1 MPIKETY
8 LTPRH
13 TVSVILAGGRGKRLM
28 DLTDHLAK
36 PGLDFAG
43 KYKII
48 DFTLSNLINSGFRRV
63 AVLTQYNS
71 HRLLEHLQFGWTFL
85 PGKLNEYIHVWPAQ
99 QSLDKDAWYSGTADA
114 IYQNLANIRAFAPE
128 NVMILAGDHVY
139 KMDYKYFLEDHLNA
153 NADLTIACLEVPR
166 QSATG
171 FGVAGVDTE
180 DRITSWIEKSPDP
193 PGLPD
198 KPDMTLAS
206 MGIYLFKAQFLQE
219 VLELDAADRD
229 SGHDFGSDLI
239 PYLVPRARVF
249 AHRFERSCV
258 ANPLKPGPYWR
269 DVGTVDAY
277 WEANLDLTYAV
288 PALNLYD
295 QAWPIYSHMEQLPS
309 AKFVHSDPHRQGVAI
324 NSLVSAGCIVSGAS
338 VRQSVLF
345 TNTRVHSHSRLE
357 ESLVLPDCD
366 IGEHVHLRRAIVAPR
381 TRVPE
386 GLVVGEDPDED
397 AARFF
402 RSSSGVTL
410 VSQRM
415 IDHLA

>member
-1 MPIKETY
+1 MPLKETY

-13 TVSVILAGGRGKRLM
+13 TIAVILAGGRGKRLM

-48 DFTLSNLINSGFRRV
+48 DFTLSNLINSGFRRI

-85 PGKLNEYIHVWPAQ
+85 PGRLGEYIHVWPAQ

-114 IYQNLANIRAFAPE
+114 IYQNLANIQAFGPE
-128 NVMILAGDHVY
+128 NVMILAGDHIY
-139 KMDYKYFLEDHLNA
+139 KMDYKFFLEDHLNA

-166 QSATG
+166 LSATG
-171 FGVAGVDTE
+171 FGVAGVDGD
-180 DRITSWIEKSPDP
+180 DRITSWVEKSPDP
-193 PGLPD
+193 PGLPGR
-198 KPDMTLAS
+198 PDMTLAS
-206 MGIYLFKAQFLQE
+206 MGIYLFKASFLQE
-219 VLELDAADRD
+219 VLERDAADRD

-249 AHRFERSCV
+249 VHRFEKSCV
-258 ANPLKPGPYWR
+258 RNPLRPESYWR

-277 WEANLDLTYAV
+277 WEANLDLTYAI

-295 QAWPIYSHMEQLPS
+295 SDWPIYSYIEALPS

-324 NSLVSAGCIVSGAS
+324 NSLVSAGCIVSGAN

-345 TNTRVHSHSRLE
+345 TNSRVHSHARLE
-357 ESLVLPDCD
+357 ETLVLPNAD
-366 IGEHVHLRRAIVAPR
+366 IGEHARLRRAVVAPGV
-381 TRVPE
+381 RVPE
-386 GLVVGEDPDED
+386 HLVVGEDAEAD
-397 AARFF
+397 AARFY
-402 RSSSGVTL
+402 RSASGVTL
-410 VSQRM
+410 ISQRM
-415 IDHLA
+415 LDPL

>member
-114 IYQNLANIRAFAPE
+114 IYQNLANIQAFAPE
-128 NVMILAGDHVY
+128 NVMILAGDHIY

-153 NADLTIACLEVPR
+153 NADLTIGCLEVPR
-166 QSATG
+166 LSATG
-171 FGVAGVDTE
+171 FGVAGVDGE
-180 DRITSWIEKSPDP
+180 DRITSWVEKSPDP

-198 KPDMTLAS
+198 KPEMTLAS
-206 MGIYLFKAQFLQE
+206 MGIYLFKAAFLRE
-219 VLELDAADRD
+219 VLEKDAEDRD

-249 AHRFERSCV
+249 AHRFDRSCV
-258 ANPLKPGPYWR
+258 QNPLRPGAYWR

-277 WEANLDLTYAV
+277 WEANLDLTYAI
-288 PALNLYD
+288 PTLNLYD
-295 QAWPIYSHMEQLPS
+295 RAWPIYGHMEQLPS

-345 TNTRVHSHSRLE
+345 TNARVHSHSRLE
-357 ESLVLPDCD
+357 ETLVLPDAD
-366 IGEHVHLRRAIVAPR
+366 IGEHVHLRRAVVAPR
-381 TRVPE
+381 THVPE
-386 GLVVGEDPDED
+386 GLIVGEDPEAD
-397 AARFF
+397 AARFY
-402 RSSSGVTL
+402 RSPSGVTL
-410 VSQRM
+410 ISQRM
-415 IDHLA
+415 IDQLR

>member
-1 MPIKETY
+1 MPLKETY

-13 TVSVILAGGRGKRLM
+13 TIAVILAGGRGKRLM

-85 PGKLNEYIHVWPAQ
+85 PGRLGEYIHVWPAQ

-114 IYQNLANIRAFAPE
+114 IYQNLANIQAFGPE
-128 NVMILAGDHVY
+128 NVMILAGDHIY
-139 KMDYKYFLEDHLNA
+139 KMDYKFFLEDHLNA

-166 QSATG
+166 LSATG
-171 FGVAGVDTE
+171 FGVAGVDGD
-180 DRITSWIEKSPDP
+180 DRITSWVEKSPDP

-198 KPDMTLAS
+198 RPDMTLAS
-206 MGIYLFKAQFLQE
+206 MGIYLFKASFLKE
-219 VLELDAADRD
+219 VLERDAADRD

-249 AHRFERSCV
+249 VHRFEKSCV
-258 ANPLKPGPYWR
+258 RNPLRPESYWR

-277 WEANLDLTYAV
+277 WEANLDLTYAI

-295 QAWPIYSHMEQLPS
+295 EEWPIYSYIEALPS

-324 NSLVSAGCIVSGAS
+324 NSLVSAGCIVSGAN

-345 TNTRVHSHSRLE
+345 TNSRVHSHARLE
-357 ESLVLPDCD
+357 ESLVLPSAD
-366 IGEHVHLRRAIVAPR
+366 IGEHARLRRAVVAPGV
-381 TRVPE
+381 RVPE
-386 GLVVGEDPDED
+386 HLVVGEDAEAD
-397 AARFF
+397 AARFY
-402 RSSSGVTL
+402 RSASGVTL

-415 IDHLA
+415 LDQL

>member
-1 MPIKETY
+1 MPLKETY

-13 TVSVILAGGRGKRLM
+13 TIAVILAGGRGKRLM

-48 DFTLSNLINSGFRRV
+48 DFTLSNLINSGFRRI

-85 PGKLNEYIHVWPAQ
+85 PGRLGEYIHVWPAQ

-114 IYQNLANIRAFAPE
+114 IYQNLANIQAFGPE
-128 NVMILAGDHVY
+128 NVMILAGDHIY
-139 KMDYKYFLEDHLNA
+139 KMDYKFFLEDHLNA

-166 QSATG
+166 LSATG
-171 FGVAGVDTE
+171 FGVAGVDGD
-180 DRITSWIEKSPDP
+180 DRITSWVEKSPDP
-193 PGLPD
+193 PGLPGR
-198 KPDMTLAS
+198 PDMTLAS
-206 MGIYLFKAQFLQE
+206 MGIYLFKASFLKE
-219 VLELDAADRD
+219 VLERDAADRD

-249 AHRFERSCV
+249 VHRFEKSCV
-258 ANPLKPGPYWR
+258 RNPLRPESYWR

-277 WEANLDLTYAV
+277 WEANLDLTYAI

-295 QAWPIYSHMEQLPS
+295 SDWPIYSYIEALPS

-324 NSLVSAGCIVSGAS
+324 NSLVSAGCIVSGAN

-345 TNTRVHSHSRLE
+345 TNSRVHSHARLE
-357 ESLVLPDCD
+357 ETLVLPNAD
-366 IGEHVHLRRAIVAPR
+366 IGEHARLRRAVVAPGV
-381 TRVPE
+381 RVPE
-386 GLVVGEDPDED
+386 HLVVGEDAEAD
-397 AARFF
+397 AARFY
-402 RSSSGVTL
+402 RSASGVTL
-410 VSQRM
+410 ISQRM
-415 IDHLA
+415 LDPL

>member
-1 MPIKETY
+1 MPLKETY

-13 TVSVILAGGRGKRLM
+13 TIAVILAGGRGKRLM

-48 DFTLSNLINSGFRRV
+48 DFTLSNLINSGFRRI

-85 PGKLNEYIHVWPAQ
+85 PGRLGEYIHVWPAQ

-114 IYQNLANIRAFAPE
+114 IYQNLANIQAFGPE
-128 NVMILAGDHVY
+128 NVMILAGDHIY
-139 KMDYKYFLEDHLNA
+139 KMDYKFFLEDHLNS

-166 QSATG
+166 LSATG
-171 FGVAGVDTE
+171 FGVAGVDGD
-180 DRITSWIEKSPDP
+180 DRITSWVEKSPDP

-198 KPDMTLAS
+198 RPDMTLAS
-206 MGIYLFKAQFLQE
+206 MGIYLFKASFLKE
-219 VLELDAADRD
+219 VLERDAADRD

-249 AHRFERSCV
+249 VHRFEKSCV
-258 ANPLKPGPYWR
+258 RNPLRPESYWR

-277 WEANLDLTYAV
+277 WEANLDLTYAI

-295 QAWPIYSHMEQLPS
+295 EEWPIYSYIEALPS

-324 NSLVSAGCIVSGAS
+324 NSLVSAGCIVSGAN

-345 TNTRVHSHSRLE
+345 TNSRVHSHARLE
-357 ESLVLPDCD
+357 ESLVLPSAD
-366 IGEHVHLRRAIVAPR
+366 IGEHARLRRAVVAPGV
-381 TRVPE
+381 RVPE
-386 GLVVGEDPDED
+386 HLVVGEDAEAD
-397 AARFF
+397 AARFY
-402 RSSSGVTL
+402 RSASGVTL
-410 VSQRM
+410 ISQRM
-415 IDHLA
+415 LDQL

>member
-1 MPIKETY
+1 MPLKETY

-13 TVSVILAGGRGKRLM
+13 TIAVILAGGRGKRLM

-48 DFTLSNLINSGFRRV
+48 DFTLSNLINSGFRRI

-85 PGKLNEYIHVWPAQ
+85 PGRLGEYIHVWPAQ

-114 IYQNLANIRAFAPE
+114 IYQNLANIQAFGPE
-128 NVMILAGDHVY
+128 NRMILAGDHIY
-139 KMDYKYFLEDHLNA
+139 KMDYKFFLEDHLNA

-166 QSATG
+166 LSATG
-171 FGVAGVDTE
+171 FGVAGVDGD
-180 DRITSWIEKSPDP
+180 DRITSWVEKSPDP
-193 PGLPD
+193 PGLPGR
-198 KPDMTLAS
+198 PDMTLAS
-206 MGIYLFKAQFLQE
+206 MGIYLFKASFLQE
-219 VLELDAADRD
+219 VLERDAADRD

-249 AHRFERSCV
+249 VHRFEKSCV
-258 ANPLKPGPYWR
+258 RNPLRPESYWR

-277 WEANLDLTYAV
+277 WEANLDLTYAI

-295 QAWPIYSHMEQLPS
+295 SDWPIYSYIEALPS

-324 NSLVSAGCIVSGAS
+324 NSLVSAGCIVSGAN

-345 TNTRVHSHSRLE
+345 TNSRVHSHARLE
-357 ESLVLPDCD
+357 ETLVLPNAD
-366 IGEHVHLRRAIVAPR
+366 IGEHARLRRAVVAPGV
-381 TRVPE
+381 RVPE
-386 GLVVGEDPDED
+386 HLVVGEDAEAD
-397 AARFF
+397 AARFY
-402 RSSSGVTL
+402 RSASGVTL
-410 VSQRM
+410 ISQRM
-415 IDHLA
+415 LDPL

>member
-1 MPIKETY
+1 MPLKETY

-13 TVSVILAGGRGKRLM
+13 TIAVILAGGRGKRLM

-48 DFTLSNLINSGFRRV
+48 DFTLSNLINSGFRRI

-85 PGKLNEYIHVWPAQ
+85 PGRLGEYIHVWPAQ

-114 IYQNLANIRAFAPE
+114 IYQNLANIQAFGPE
-128 NVMILAGDHVY
+128 NVMILAGDHIY
-139 KMDYKYFLEDHLNA
+139 KMDYKFFLEDHLNA

-166 QSATG
+166 LSATG
-171 FGVAGVDTE
+171 FGVAGVDGD
-180 DRITSWIEKSPDP
+180 DRITSWVEKSPDP

-198 KPDMTLAS
+198 RPDMTLAS
-206 MGIYLFKAQFLQE
+206 MGIYLFKASFLKE
-219 VLELDAADRD
+219 VLERDAADRD

-249 AHRFERSCV
+249 VHRFEKSCV
-258 ANPLKPGPYWR
+258 RNPLRPESYWR

-277 WEANLDLTYAV
+277 WEANLDLTYAI

-295 QAWPIYSHMEQLPS
+295 EEWPIYSYIEALPS

-324 NSLVSAGCIVSGAS
+324 NSLVSAGCIVSGAN

-345 TNTRVHSHSRLE
+345 TNSRVHSHARLE
-357 ESLVLPDCD
+357 ESLVLPSAD
-366 IGEHVHLRRAIVAPR
+366 IGEHARLRRAVVAPGV
-381 TRVPE
+381 RVPE
-386 GLVVGEDPDED
+386 HLVVGEDAEAD
-397 AARFF
+397 AARFY
-402 RSSSGVTL
+402 RSASGVTL

-415 IDHLA
+415 LDQL